1 MKGYFKIEAVD
12 MDDRTALRTDC
23 CLSDVS
29 FIDRMQLMHAASRAL
44 QLDSHD
50 LKVWLLSEML
60 GVFGQATEETVL
72 RNESVAVNMQE
83 LLKQMRE
90 EGNENG
96 NGKEM

>member
-1 MKGYFKIEAVD
+1 MKGYLKIEAVNE
-12 MDDRTALRTDC
+12 DDSTALHTDC

-29 FIDRMQLMHAASRAL
+29 FIDRMQLMHAASRVL
-44 QLDSHD
+44 QLDSYD
-50 LKVWLLSEML
+50 LKIWLLSEML

-72 RNESVAVNMQE
+72 RNESVTVNMQE

-96 NGKEM
+96 NGDKM

>member
-1 MKGYFKIEAVD
+1 MKGYLKIEAVD
-12 MDDRTALRTDC
+12 MDDSTALHTDC

-29 FIDRMQLMHAASRAL
+29 FSDRMQLMHAASRAL
-44 QLDSHD
+44 QLDSQD
-50 LKVWLLSEML
+50 LKIWLLGEML
-60 GVFGQATEETVL
+60 GVFGRATEETVL

>member
-1 MKGYFKIEAVD
+1 MKGYLKIEAVD
-12 MDDRTALRTDC
+12 MDDSTALCTDC

-29 FIDRMQLMHAASRAL
+29 FSDRMQLMHAASRVL
-44 QLDSHD
+44 QLDSQD
-50 LKVWLLSEML
+50 LKIWLLGETL
-60 GVFGQATEETVL
+60 GVFGRATEETVL
-72 RNESVAVNMQE
+72 QNESVAVNMQE

>member
-1 MKGYFKIEAVD
+1 MKGYLKIEAVD
-12 MDDRTALRTDC
+12 VDDSTALRTDC

-29 FIDRMQLMHAASRAL
+29 FSDRMQLMHSVSRVL

-50 LKVWLLSEML
+50 LKIWLLGEVL
-60 GVFGQATEETVL
+60 DVFDRATEETVL

-90 EGNENG
+90 EGE
-96 NGKEM
+96 ES

>member
-1 MKGYFKIEAVD
+1 MKGYLKIEAVD
-12 MDDRTALRTDC
+12 MDDSTALRTDC

-29 FIDRMQLMHAASRAL
+29 FSDRMQIMHAVSRVL

-50 LKVWLLSEML
+50 LGIWLLGETL
-60 GVFGQATEETVL
+60 GVFDRAIEDTVL
-72 RNESVAVNMQE
+72 RNESVVVNIQE

-96 NGKEM
+96 NG

>member
-1 MKGYFKIEAVD
+1 MKGYLKIEAVD
-12 MDDRTALRTDC
+12 VDGSTALRTDC

-29 FIDRMQLMHAASRAL
+29 FSDRMQLMHAASRVL

-50 LKVWLLSEML
+50 LKIWLLGETL
-60 GVFGQATEETVL
+60 GVFDRATEETVL

-90 EGNENG
+90 EGE
-96 NGKEM
+96 ES